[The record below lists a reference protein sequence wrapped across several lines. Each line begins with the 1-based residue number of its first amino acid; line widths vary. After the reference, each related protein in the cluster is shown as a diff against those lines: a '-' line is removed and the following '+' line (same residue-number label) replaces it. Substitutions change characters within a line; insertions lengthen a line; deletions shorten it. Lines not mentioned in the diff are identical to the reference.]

1 MKTILF
7 IIFLLSGYLCL
18 AAPLQEKGQTV
29 KVVNIDS
36 VYQKQMVEMSGK
48 IQAMERELD
57 SIGAVNRD
65 LLFSRELYSDL
76 ISTQLFWFGSFMAV
90 LLSLFGLINFG
101 FVSPKLKE
109 FKKEQDE
116 YKVSST
122 QMIEKQSM
130 ILEEKFNQLITDQ
143 KTAFKEEIEK
153 RDKIIRQASLDA
165 CRGMYFEAE
174 RMKDYENK
182 LCWSIAVIKEI
193 IKSERI
199 NKNEEI
205 KCWIKISEENN
216 NLITDPL
223 TEDNYTIISGDLNEI
238 SDIIDEIYKE
248 RIKTLQENIN
258 IKYYSL
264 LDKTKKKKPKN

>member
-1 MKTILF
+1 MKTILL

-76 ISTQLFWFGSFMAV
+76 ISTQLYWFGFFLAV
-90 LLSLFGLINFG
+90 VTLLFGWINFKSV
-101 FVSPKLKE
+101 FSRLKE
-109 FKKEQDE
+109 YKKELDE

-122 QMIEKQSM
+122 QMIEKQSV
-130 ILEEKFNQLITDQ
+130 ISEEKFNQLITEQ
-143 KTAFKEEIEK
+143 KTVFNEEVKKQNERIRMANLAAF
-153 RDKIIRQASLDA
+153 
-165 CRGMYFEAE
+165 RGMYFESSRANS
-174 RMKDYENK
+174 YEFALSWALIVLSEVCKQKNFK
-182 LCWSIAVIKEI
+182 KESFETWLEHSKEQIPLIVEDFSTNNFESI
-193 IKSERI
+193 
-199 NKNEEI
+199 NE
-205 KCWIKISEENN
+205 
-216 NLITDPL
+216 
-223 TEDNYTIISGDLNEI
+223 
-238 SDIIDEIYKE
+238 IIDEILDTIGEEYKE
-248 RIKTLQENIN
+248 RVKALRTNIN

-264 LDKTKKKKPKN
+264 LDKAKKK